1 MNKNLSGLF
10 KLKPQ
15 YMKTSILALIIV
27 ALYSCAGIAQIN
39 LVGAATNPNGGIDIL
54 KWEALDPESVETY
67 PSMLT
72 GYYMGSSAFNSYNSN
87 YYLTGLTILS
97 QGLYSFN
104 TQTNQQELSPFSNFT
119 NISDFDMSTGSLYD
133 LRIDSTGYISINEFD
148 VETGTDSLLGSIYEP
163 GVDGLIADAI
173 GFNANEG
180 ILYYVGFTY
189 EPATYLYAIPVRD
202 DSFSYS
208 RTELILDSPGNLT
221 SLNYDNVNDKLYAL
235 NMTFDSLWNFD
246 GNFVVEIDYVT
257 GEVVPRAELTEFIGF
272 VASSSSFDQ
281 NTGSYLLV
289 GIDTNYMGS
298 MIVFDTYT
306 NTYTTGFV
314 PGNVSE
320 IACDNTIFA
329 LNNYILTDIPEI
341 SVLGIEVY
349 PNPASE
355 MLFITSNSGIEGE
368 YTLRVFS
375 LSGGLSMEKTGYFN
389 GRTEIDIT
397 NLAAGVYMM
406 QLVSPGKVETRKLII
421 Q

>member
-1 MNKNLSGLF
+1 
-10 KLKPQ
+10 
-15 YMKTSILALIIV
+15 MKKSILSVIFILSLISV
-27 ALYSCAGIAQIN
+27 KSQIN
-39 LVGAATNPNGGIDIL
+39 LVGAATSQGGGIDIL

-72 GYYMGSSAFNSYNSN
+72 GYYLGSSAFNSYNSN
-87 YYLTGLTILS
+87 YYLTGLTELTE
-97 QGLYSFN
+97 GLFSFN
-104 TQTNQQELSPFSNFT
+104 TLTNEQSLSPFSNFT
-119 NISDFDMSTGSLYD
+119 NISEFDMSTGKMYD
-133 LRIDSTGYISINEFD
+133 LRIEFPDYISVNEFD
-148 VETGTDSLLGSIYEP
+148 IETGTDSLLGSIYEP
-163 GVDGLIADAI
+163 GVDGLIMDAI

-189 EPATYLYAIPVRD
+189 EPATYLYAVPVRD

-221 SLNYDNVNDKLYAL
+221 CLNYDNVNNKLYAL
-235 NMTFDSLWNFD
+235 NSTYDSLWNFN

-257 GEVVPRAELTEFIGF
+257 GEVVPRAELTEFIGY

-281 NTGSYLLV
+281 NTGSYLLI

-306 NTYTTGFV
+306 NTYITGFV
-314 PGNVSE
+314 PDNVSE

-329 LNNYILTDIPEI
+329 LNNYILTDIPETAAH
-341 SVLGIEVY
+341 GIEVY

-355 MLFITSNSGIEGE
+355 VLFITSKSGMEGE
-368 YTLRVFS
+368 YALRVIN
-375 LSGGLSMEKTGYFN
+375 LSGGLSMEKTGYFS
-389 GRTEIDIT
+389 GRTEIDIK
-397 NLAAGVYMM
+397 NLAAGVYVM
-406 QLVSPGKVETRKLII
+406 QLVSLGRVETRKLII